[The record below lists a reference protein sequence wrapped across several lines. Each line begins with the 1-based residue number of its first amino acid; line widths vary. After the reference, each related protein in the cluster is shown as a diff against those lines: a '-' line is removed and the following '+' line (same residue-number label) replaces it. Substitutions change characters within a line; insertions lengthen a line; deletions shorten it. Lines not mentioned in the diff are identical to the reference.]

1 MIGQMLHRIY
11 GVHKVSAVL
20 GTTNQVLHNLFVES
34 TNQYVCSGVG
44 DLGAGI
50 SELTQ
55 AVIMEDFLIGI
66 SQNGATSQLRV
77 YNQASYLS
85 LQDNIT
91 RVFEAKSVA
100 GFAPLTLTSG
110 SKIRTANMFSSIL
123 YIEISQPG
131 PSSKTFIQLVR
142 VNTDTWSYSQILFDG
157 TSTPL
162 VTQIKVMED
171 TRYITLAMRVDTPAP
186 ASVLSARLET
196 KPEGLAALNFSQT
209 AGFLNLSLEGTPF
222 SMIGTIDFRNSTNTG
237 TSVLKW
243 TQAAGS
249 SVRNFTYMHADSS
262 ADRSTMNTTRSTQAE
277 LAFKEE
283 ALVTD
288 ACLVQTFAIFLIV
301 DATQQRCTLRVSEPR
316 NLNTFDLNLKLLFG
330 VSSAS
335 VICTDQEV
343 IVLGISNLIT
353 KVIAFR
359 PLEYLRVNR
368 RLVGYFEL
376 PTTRAVAPIITTT
389 ATKLGVSFRS
399 MSGASAVYDFW
410 MFDRLGRSKFYFR
423 GNPVVADKNATFPV
437 MLIQTLETQYNFSF
451 DLKIQTKPS
460 ITQVASP
467 LLLYTG
473 LPKNEDEKKYL
484 YEPSPTGSFFNLE
497 ESFLFNQQFHEMK
510 FQTGS
515 ASIKLLPRVSLLSI
529 LTPKQLT
536 QNSDKD
542 FCDFG
547 VYGIQHFDLANN
559 TLAVLGR
566 STSGFCVSVFSI
578 SRAGTSGSLQ
588 ATQIFKLFR
597 TVAVPEEMSC
607 SHVSLLRDKFDGT
620 VLYLSQIQNTGAH

>member
-11 GVHKVSAVL
+11 GTHKVSSVM

-34 TNQYVCSGVG
+34 TNQYVCSGIG

-50 SELTQ
+50 SDLTQ

-77 YNQASYLS
+77 YYQASYLS
-85 LQDNIT
+85 LQDNFT
-91 RVFEAKSVA
+91 RGFDTKLVA
-100 GFAPLTLTSG
+100 GFVPLTVPTG

-123 YIEISQPG
+123 YIEISQPA
-131 PSSKTFIQLVR
+131 PSSKIFIQLLR
-142 VNTDTWSYSQILFDG
+142 VNTETWSYSQTLFDG
-157 TSTPL
+157 TSAPAA
-162 VTQIKVMED
+162 TQIKVMED
-171 TRYITLAMRVDTPAP
+171 SRYITLALRIDTP
-186 ASVLSARLET
+186 ASVLTARVET
-196 KPEGLAALNFSQT
+196 KPGGLAAVNFSQT
-209 AGFLNLSLEGTPF
+209 VGFLNLSLEGTPF
-222 SMIGTIDFRNSTNTG
+222 SVIGTIDFRNSTNTG

-243 TQAAGS
+243 SQAAGS
-249 SVRNFTYMHADSS
+249 SARNFTYMQTDSS
-262 ADRSTMNTTRSTQAE
+262 ADRSTMNTTRSMQAE

-316 NLNTFDLNLKLLFG
+316 SLNTFELNLKLLFG
-330 VSSAS
+330 VSSATA
-335 VICTDQEV
+335 ICTDQEV
-343 IVLGISNLIT
+343 IVLGVSNLIT
-353 KVIAFR
+353 KVIVFR
-359 PLEYLRVNR
+359 PSEYLRVNR

-376 PTTRAVAPIITTT
+376 PTTRAVDPIITTT

-423 GNPVVADKNATFPV
+423 GNHEVVDKNATFPV
-437 MLIQTLETQYNFSF
+437 MLIQTLETQYNLSF
-451 DLKIQTKPS
+451 DLKIQTKSS
-460 ITQVASP
+460 IPQAASP

-473 LPKNEDEKKYL
+473 LPKNEDEKRYL
-484 YEPSPTGSFFNLE
+484 YEPSPTGAFFNLE
-497 ESFLFNQQFHEMK
+497 DSFLFNQQFHEMK
-510 FQTGS
+510 FQTES
-515 ASIKLLPRVSLLSI
+515 ASIKLLPRVSLLNI

-566 STSGFCVSVFSI
+566 STSGFCVSVFSL
-578 SRAGTSGSLQ
+578 SRAANSGDLQ
-588 ATQIFKLFR
+588 ATQTFKLFR
-597 TVAVPEEMSC
+597 TVGIPEELSC

-620 VLYLSQIQNTGAH
+620 VFY